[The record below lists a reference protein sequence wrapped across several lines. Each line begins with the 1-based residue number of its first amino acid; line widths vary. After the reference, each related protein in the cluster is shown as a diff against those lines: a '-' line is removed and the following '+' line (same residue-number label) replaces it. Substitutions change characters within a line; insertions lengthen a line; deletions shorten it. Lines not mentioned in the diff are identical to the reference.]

1 MKYQQR
7 SNPSCWG
14 ATLAEPEATRVWFLE
29 RWWEPWVLWKTQCHN
44 ATATAM
50 YCCVMWCIVFVM
62 YSYVLL
68 LHCLLYTIR
77 RSEDC
82 FRTLLDHF
90 LRSVR
95 YTNWWSIYNRDCT
108 SKKNQRIRKRSQLLF
123 NLPIPQKTT
132 CSKLHNYR
140 CTASLFRF
148 HRIFKKNIPKKS
160 RRPSDNLT

>member
-50 YCCVMWCIVFVM
+50 YCCVMWCIVFVCFCDVLFLQ
-62 YSYVLL
+62 YV
-68 LHCLLYTIR
+68 LYTIR
-77 RSEDC
+77 SSEDC

-95 YTNWWSIYNRDCT
+95 YTNWWSIYNSDCT
-108 SKKNQRIRKRSQLLF
+108 SKKNQRLRKRSQLLF
-123 NLPIPQKTT
+123 NLPIPRKKHVPNFTT
-132 CSKLHNYR
+132 IDALHFSSNF
-140 CTASLFRF
+140 T
-148 HRIFKKNIPKKS
+148 IFKKKHPKKS
-160 RRPSDNLT
+160 RLPFDNST